1 MDQRGFDVLVVED
14 DSTINSLIGAYVEL
28 AGMTYRRALDG
39 REAVQQAQQKVPQ
52 MIILDVML
60 PDTDGFEVCR
70 RIKQDFR
77 TQDVPVVML
86 TALTDDASRRRGLES
101 GADKYLNKPFDPD
114 RLLAVLKDFAAGDGR
129 FAWVGA
135 RARWLYAHARGG

>member
-39 REAVQQAQQKVPQ
+39 GEAMQQAQQKVPQ

-60 PDTDGFEVCR
+60 PDSDGFEVCR

-114 RLLAVLKDFAAGDGR
+114 RLLAVLKDFAARDGR
-129 FAWVGA
+129 FA
-135 RARWLYAHARGG
+135 